1 MKLQLQTKLLAF
13 IIMTMLFSTS
23 ANAQIAYTDINPDTS
38 IIRTRL
44 NQRGIYSIEQSRDF
58 NNDGIADL
66 KFTLITS
73 IITGG
78 FPPQNTGYTAGT
90 IRATPLNGSAILTGS
105 LGFPAKMNL
114 NAIISAN
121 ANWSTVTNQLLFEK
135 KLANGNTT
143 NSGNWNTGTD
153 GFLGL
158 KIIAGGQ
165 TRYCWIQLNAAA
177 FTSGANA
184 AILTIKDYAHNSV
197 PTQPIL
203 AGETSCTTPTVY
215 LTQSGSLSFC
225 NGDSVT
231 LTANGTGYQYQWKK
245 NNVNIAGA
253 TAKTYAAKTAG
264 IYKCKVTNSCGSKGS
279 GTRTVTVPCR
289 MSNENMVETLEQLS
303 VYPNP
308 ATNYVT
314 IKFTSDTYEND
325 EQSEIQIL
333 NLFGQ
338 IVYSEKINAVQTHVD
353 VSSFASGMYVIRWSS
368 GENFETKTFSVTK

>member
-1 MKLQLQTKLLAF
+1 MKLQLLKKLSTF
-13 IIMTMLFSTS
+13 IVTAIMFSVS
-23 ANAQIAYTDINPDTS
+23 ANAQIVYMDINPDTS

-78 FPPQNTGYTAGT
+78 FPPQNSGYTAGT
-90 IRATPLNGSAILTGS
+90 IRATPLNGSAILLGGS
-105 LGFPAKMNL
+105 GYPAKMNL
-114 NAIISAN
+114 NTIISAN

-143 NSGNWNTGTD
+143 NLGNWSTTTD

-158 KIIAGGQ
+158 KVIVGGQ
-165 TRYCWIQLNAAA
+165 THYCWIQLNAAA

-184 AILTIKDYAHNSV
+184 AILTIKDYAYNSV
-197 PTQPIL
+197 PNQPIL

-253 TAKTYAAKTAG
+253 TAKTYVVKAAG
-264 IYKCKVTNSCGSKGS
+264 VYKCKVTNSCGSKGS

-289 MSNENMVETLEQLS
+289 MTNENMAETLDQLF

-308 ATNYVT
+308 ATNFVT
-314 IKFTSDTYEND
+314 IKFASVTYENE
-325 EQSEIQIL
+325 EQGEIQIL

-353 VSSFASGMYVIRWSS
+353 LSNFTAGMYVIRWKSS
-368 GENFETKTFSVTK
+368 ENVETKTFSVTK

>member
-44 NQRGIYSIEQSRDF
+44 NQRGHYSIEQSRDF
-58 NNDGIADL
+58 NNDGIPDL

-158 KIIAGGQ
+158 KVIVGGQ
-165 TRYCWIQLNAAA
+165 THYCWIQLNAAA

-184 AILTIKDYAHNSV
+184 AILTIKDYAYNSV
-197 PTQPIL
+197 PNQPIL

>member
-1 MKLQLQTKLLAF
+1 MKLLQTKLSTF
-13 IIMTMLFSTS
+13 IIMTMLFSAS
-23 ANAQIAYTDINPDTS
+23 ANAQIVYTDINPDTS

-90 IRATPLNGSAILTGS
+90 IRATPLNGSTILTGS
-105 LGFPAKMNL
+105 SGYPAKLNL

-121 ANWSTVTNQLLFEK
+121 ANWSTLANQLMFEK
-135 KLANGNTT
+135 RLTNGNTT
-143 NSGNWNTGTD
+143 NTGNWNTATD

-158 KIIAGGQ
+158 RVIAGGQ
-165 TRYCWIQLNAAA
+165 TLYCWIQLNAAA

-184 AILTIKDYAHNSV
+184 AILTIKDYAYNSV
-197 PTQPIL
+197 SNLPIR
-203 AGETSCTTPTVY
+203 AGETSCTTPTVN

-264 IYKCKVTNSCGSKGS
+264 VYKCKVTNSCGSKGS

-289 MSNENMVETLEQLS
+289 TSDDNVVQIEEQLS

-308 ATNYVT
+308 AT
-314 IKFTSDTYEND
+314 D
-325 EQSEIQIL
+325 QL
-333 NLFGQ
+333 NLEFPFTEGDAIITVVNSLGQ
-338 IVYSEKINAVQTHVD
+338 TMLKQNI
-353 VSSFASGMYVIRWSS
+353 ASGDDNIQVNVQNLPEGLYFITVQN
-368 GENFETKTFSVTK
+368 GERAFYSRFIKK